1 VRLHSEVRMTD
12 TEELTALAE
21 RFLDLWQDNV
31 RAWAAERDL
40 LTPEDLA
47 ELLKDHIQSGGGHD

>member
-1 VRLHSEVRMTD
+1 MTD
-12 TEELTALAE
+12 TEDMTALAE

-47 ELLKDHIQSGGGHD
+47 DLLKDHIQTGGGHD